1 MGYTLSDPSKKT
13 QNFQLSSVVGCIVG
27 KLTVLDVTATPR
39 KGKAGWLVN
48 AKCRSPDGK
57 PRWKPV
63 GYLSS
68 VEFENRREKVLQLI
82 QQKAHRFSS
91 QSSTGS
97 PDTNH
102 GEKDN
107 TGKTSLPAALLN
119 APQPRATT
127 TFQTEE
133 SIARQIQSIQ
143 NKGKSNNM
151 YGRNPSK
158 GNSRMLCVKR
168 KGKRYYRRTLRTM
181 MGGVPGTNYDGVPKG
196 MAQILGELGLYHSGL
211 KRKVDGLDKTNCMT
225 AIFMALP
232 HIEGQRSILAQITEG
247 RGHRC
252 MMLPKFHCELNP
264 MERRWGRAKWYTRR
278 HCNSSLKS
286 LRRIVLVALSRENIS
301 SSLSA
306 AYERTSVA
314 YVSAYERQDCD
325 DPFTAAAMIN
335 ANKKFRSH
343 RGIPSSEYGDV
354 AGRKNKPWDLK
365 KRKHEDI

>member
-168 KGKRYYRRTLRTM
+168 KGKRYCRRTLR
-181 MGGVPGTNYDGVPKG
+181 
-196 MAQILGELGLYHSGL
+196 
-211 KRKVDGLDKTNCMT
+211 
-225 AIFMALP
+225 
-232 HIEGQRSILAQITEG
+232 
-247 RGHRC
+247 
-252 MMLPKFHCELNP
+252 
-264 MERRWGRAKWYTRR
+264 
-278 HCNSSLKS
+278 
-286 LRRIVLVALSRENIS
+286 NI
-301 SSLSA
+301 
-306 AYERTSVA
+306 
-314 YVSAYERQDCD
+314 
-325 DPFTAAAMIN
+325 
-335 ANKKFRSH
+335 K
-343 RGIPSSEYGDV
+343 
-354 AGRKNKPWDLK
+354 RKNKEFRDTQKSK
-365 KRKHEDI
+365 KRTLEIQAWEQRVNYMTDQIDRLQAAYKGNVLSVYRSHDPEEDETIAYGDKEREYVHWCFRKTH